1 MRRPF
6 IAGNWKMHGDRKS
19 AKQYIDEF
27 SVPKT
32 AVAKRDIVIG
42 VPFTLLQYWG
52 AYAARV
58 KPYLQWAAEDVHW
71 EPKGAFTGDVSVSM
85 LKDFKTPYCIVG
97 HSERREYHKESNKQ
111 VNAKMNALLEGGIIP
126 IVCVGETLKER
137 EAGKKEAVVGSQVR
151 GSIIA
156 SAKSLDLSKI
166 VVAYEPVWAIGT
178 GKTATSAQA
187 QEMCKF
193 IRKEL
198 AAGLGKQV
206 ADGIRILYGGS
217 VKPDNIDELMG
228 QADIDGVLVGG
239 ASLKAKDFSRIA
251 NYKEKKK

>member
-19 AKQYIDEF
+19 AKEYIDAF
-27 SVPKT
+27 KVPKT
-32 AVAKRDIVIG
+32 VVAKRDIVVG

-52 AYAARV
+52 TYAKRNKA
-58 KPYLQWAAEDVHW
+58 YLQMAAEDVHW
-71 EPKGAFTGDVSVSM
+71 EPKGAFTGDISVSM
-85 LKDFKTPYCIVG
+85 LQDFKTPYCIVG

-111 VNAKMNALLEGGIIP
+111 VNQKMDTLLDGGITP

-137 EAGKKEAVVGSQVR
+137 EAGNKEKVVGSQVR
-151 GSIIA
+151 GSILT
-156 SAKSLDLSKI
+156 SARQYDLSRI
-166 VVAYEPVWAIGT
+166 VIAYEPVWAIGT

-193 IRKEL
+193 IRDEIRPK
-198 AAGLGKQV
+198 LGEASDQS
-206 ADGIRILYGGS
+206 IRILYGGS
-217 VKPDNIDELMG
+217 VKPDNIDELMAK
-228 QADIDGVLVGG
+228 ADIDGVLVGG

-251 NYKEKKK
+251 NFKLKK